1 MGSVTLRY
9 YEQLKDYL
17 DPHLNEFMDYYRYGR
32 VIHLPIYHD
41 CDRVNKNGT
50 KRKFLMTL
58 VITAVDQLGI
68 AIGEK
73 PRINTEGN
81 QTFTG
86 QDT

>member
-1 MGSVTLRY
+1 
-9 YEQLKDYL
+9 
-17 DPHLNEFMDYYRYGR
+17 
-32 VIHLPIYHD
+32 
-41 CDRVNKNGT
+41 
-50 KRKFLMTL
+50 MTL

>member
-32 VIHLPIYHD
+32 VIHLPIY
-41 CDRVNKNGT
+41 
-50 KRKFLMTL
+50 LMTL

-73 PRINTEGN
+73 PRTNTEGN

>member
-1 MGSVTLRY
+1 
-9 YEQLKDYL
+9 
-17 DPHLNEFMDYYRYGR
+17 
-32 VIHLPIYHD
+32 
-41 CDRVNKNGT
+41 
-50 KRKFLMTL
+50 MTL

-73 PRINTEGN
+73 PRTNTEGN